1 MRQAGCA
8 VGSVVLSQCLS
19 LERPGFNLRVI
30 VHLPNS
36 AKSVVENS
44 KTSYLHCGDF

>member
-1 MRQAGCA
+1 MCCRLGFTVA
-8 VGSVVLSQCLS
+8 VPFIK
-19 LERPGFNLRVI
+19 RPGFNLRVI

-44 KTSYLHCGDF
+44 KTFYLHCGDF